1 MPADTRGMEAL
12 VGLLGEEISRECS
25 TIEKK
30 TLHEARVDQSLFS
43 LDESIFKERR
53 NMVGRVKERILPKRS
68 QPKKQPTDFIKTEPT
83 EEAIADSKINS
94 VSSLETETEENIP
107 MESEPSDEE
116 SDISII
122 NIDNKQYYQDL
133 DDNVYEIKDDKQIG
147 NKINKL

>member
-1 MPADTRGMEAL
+1 ME
-12 VGLLGEEISRECS
+12 
-25 TIEKK
+25 
-30 TLHEARVDQSLFS
+30 
-43 LDESIFKERR
+43 
-53 NMVGRVKERILPKRS
+53 NRILNIDELASIYNKHWLE
-68 QPKKQPTDFIKTEPT
+68 QDKKYK
-83 EEAIADSKINS
+83 
-94 VSSLETETEENIP
+94 ENIP